1 MDSTSPITDADLDRL
16 TDSDK
21 RELKEFVEKETKRTK
36 FQAQSH
42 NLTDM
47 CWKKCFATSTIK
59 SGALD
64 KSEETC
70 LANCVGRFLDLNV
83 ATLRHVQSM
92 RH

>member
-1 MDSTSPITDADLDRL
+1 MDSTPSFTDADLARL

-21 RELKEFVEKETKRTK
+21 QELKDFIDKENKRTK

-83 ATLRHVQSM
+83 ATLKHVQSM